1 MQQLLSNNNDA
12 YKPTSLEDDIKR
24 QEYMDEF
31 GYLNYALGVSP
42 DNEDKAM
49 VSWAASTIAEKFLGI
64 KSYDGSFFNKSVP
77 MEPRDF
83 LTLMQRFHKER
94 DPSLLYTKEYKEFNA
109 LKDKNPNDIDALYAY
124 ATEHGNQTVNNKIG
138 TMASRA
144 ATFNRMIPEEIRE
157 LPEQEQ
163 AEIKAWEPIYDNREA
178 RQRILIINDL
188 LLEKNLI
195 YDVVPRLYSYDGLT
209 STSYADAQNE
219 EVRQRLIEERD
230 TIRAHLD
237 SGYFEQE
244 YPGRIERIKELKD
257 LAEKH
262 KTIREY
268 GNQLDNENSW
278 AVIAGV
284 KAALGEEGRKI
295 LDIASHHLDD
305 IKGHVG
311 ERFMDLAE
319 KDPDEAGRLAI
330 ALHALQ
336 YQPDNNAFWD
346 GIVGLGK
353 GLYET
358 PKGAVLAIRNA
369 VERSMVNAEEYQ
381 KNRER
386 EAIYRR
392 AFEAKMTDHSW
403 LGDAVVGFFTTIP
416 YMAYSAIPYAGLHVV
431 ALAAA
436 NDFEQMV
443 ADAGGDVSSPDFFY
457 SKFAVGYAYA
467 AVERLQKLKPKL
479 GIKEKGLAMAYANM
493 FKSYRSFAKVVLNQT
508 GRLGSEIGE
517 ESLQEGITEGFVAW
531 GLDEDIAAALAR
543 GMAQG
548 AHASIGP
555 FIPIVVIEG
564 AGRRR
569 MHRRGGMSTSDVANA
584 VSRMNGIIEE
594 QEGKMMDA
602 AKVRQWGK
610 EYGTMA
616 MTWANAGGSLAN
628 RVAALEKT
636 FGLSRENAVK
646 ADAALG
652 EMYKA
657 VKGDANALS
666 DFFAGGKMHSAIE
679 LASKILGNAEIIDNE
694 DGTQTLR
701 GTLGADAN
709 GKIVSFTFRRDRF
722 SVDPESKAQAPSIIS
737 ALTKAE
743 LIPAGTTVEDW
754 FNNEKYT
761 PAQRAA
767 LVEQADLHTGG
778 SFLLTAISED
788 LAGSEEIAIDENI
801 IKAIARAKETK
812 GSDLE
817 GIITIDEDA
826 LPQTAFHEAMHGFL
840 KVVEKLSPDLHKALK
855 VAYPAVAANE
865 TLNEERLADNMRDY
879 LTGKIKAVEFDKD
892 LFDRIIDTAKS
903 WLGII
908 NSMKAEE
915 LRIKNA
921 KTAQEH
927 LFNQLLTGDFTGI
940 PELDKME
947 DVKAA
952 RERKAKEE
960 QRQRETENNEKKAK
974 EEEATPAEQADNKF
988 GGKIVEADNEMVD
1001 ENGNLVK
1008 PEEQEQALRE
1018 GRVIMTRAEYEK
1030 RKGKLVAP
1038 KLTDAEERERLHA
1051 MDDSFQGTDATGK
1064 STITTPN
1071 GEMQVETQLAVVDA
1085 SDLVTSDKPNY
1096 NPSYQNRLG
1105 RENSKQIEKIAQAP
1119 NPALLGASPTTD
1131 QGAPLVKGDTKEV
1144 IAGNGRI
1151 LALARGDEEY
1161 HSTEAYNAFVR
1172 SVAEKYGLTIPEGVK
1187 HPRLVRIITSDLSEA
1202 DYSKLAV
1209 LSNQSDKRIE
1219 STAGNMKSDGMLLN
1233 SNRSETQGTY
1243 SELIS
1248 DDPDATLSNEKNL
1261 DFVWEVVRALNDAS
1275 LLTADESNISVDGW
1289 KRIRNAVL
1297 GAIVTSHAHA
1307 DSIIKTLAED
1317 STLNIDNILNAIRDE
1332 AHHLLK
1338 VKASAGKEVY
1348 DITPDIADALKDY
1361 IDFKHS
1367 GISDIDA
1374 FLAQQDMFANR
1385 PSLTAS
1391 IMREFFAKKA
1401 SQQQIA
1407 DTLREYAK
1415 LAMLQD
1421 NDTPALFET
1430 EVAPRE
1436 RLWELAVNKAT
1447 GERYSI
1453 EAGVSSTPS
1462 AEEVAEARRQY
1473 DEVVARYT
1481 NPDGTKKPGWM
1492 KAPNGK
1498 PTKLTEAQWV
1508 QVRTPNFKKW
1518 FGDWEALVELV
1529 LPKATSTND
1538 ARSALEKL
1546 AGRKITNI
1554 VTGMTA
1560 VVNRNQREKILSRE
1574 ACRKS
1579 EANGFSMEEHN
1590 AAASIVD
1597 KLWKHAE
1604 LLISHDDR
1612 NDDANIK
1619 QVHRFVAPIS
1629 SNKGIV
1635 FAYITVKESTDHG
1648 ERVYSLELETL
1659 KTLEGHMGKLVEAH
1673 PTSSVSEGIITKLK
1687 DKVNPQNI
1695 SKVVDEN
1702 GEPLVVYHATDDSF
1716 TEFKREKLGAFTEAN
1731 SGNVDLAKVGFWFNN
1746 NDLSKKL
1753 FTENSIPVFLNIKN
1767 PSTTTFEDMYDGFR
1781 DEAADGYIVDDSELG
1796 GTSYVALESNQ
1807 IKSATDNIG
1816 TFDGTNADTR
1826 FSIVSAARYNEE
1838 LYNKALEMEKRGESR
1853 EKIFDETGG
1862 MWKNKDGHWL
1872 VELPELTLN
1881 QIKELKDKVLQKIEG
1896 SDKDYYGIT
1905 YGDILNYLLPN
1916 AKSKLGKLVD
1926 VYPRLS
1932 SVPIFFYKGDK
1943 TRGGYTGVTALNPSD
1958 NYKNNGLKEGQA
1970 VWIAVALGR
1979 KKLYQIRAIIVHE
1992 LQHFIQGEEG
2002 WPSGTTDK
2010 VSAFTAAGE
2019 TIRKIEYALN
2029 RGEINAKVVGLRSKP
2044 TTSKIKFAGK
2054 KVYPWETEQYIRD
2067 KMAQEVRGLRNSDRY
2082 SVTAAEDRAYLDAVR
2097 RGDMETAQ
2105 RMVREAAARAMKN
2118 SKIRDEDGKLIKV
2131 YHGTQDMFYEF
2142 DTSKKGGKNG
2152 TAEGF
2157 GIYTSDNP
2165 EVTSAYGDR
2174 QIKMYANIT
2183 KPATSTQ
2190 KTISAA
2196 SLAKLIK
2203 DTCKKQAQQMVDD
2216 GEYDSVKDALMDT
2229 WVSNY
2234 VYTYDIGMERA
2245 YREVANSIL
2254 QANDNDMDII
2264 QEVMAGMAIRDYSE
2278 AMEFYRDSL
2287 TPITGFDGFVTQWKN
2302 SNTGKK
2308 SNIILA
2314 FDSNQLKSADPVTYD
2329 DAGNVIPLSERFNP
2343 EKDDIRWSIS
2353 GIYTGSAADYEKPSL
2368 HYVGTGEGSQVYGWG
2383 LYGSNVRGVA
2393 EKYAMP
2399 SGLEIRRHGKI
2410 VKPWDDKI
2418 ANLIRANFTSRN
2430 PIESALK
2437 KAKEYKAKG
2446 YGWEQKDIESLENGD
2461 YEVGAPHSNL
2471 YEQTFFTNRAPGD
2484 ESHLLVWYGN
2494 VSDPRNNF
2502 AEQKKWIRTQ
2512 AKKEGVKLPR
2522 DIGGWGEDIY
2532 NTLANVLGSPQA
2544 ASEFLAR
2551 AGIDG
2556 VKYPVDSYGK
2566 TVKDGDEVGWNYV
2579 SFRDDNIRV
2588 DHKWVDGAQ
2597 RWSVDSYSNQF
2608 NDELQ
2613 QQVDG
2618 TLPKGHIYQLGMPS
2632 SILLSTGIPNLP
2644 IQLSSARLF
2653 EKSTDAA
2660 HPFDIENIGGLVIAI
2675 QSPIAIFSYGN
2686 KTKAQNL
2693 IVEISSNGKN
2703 FIVGISLNPQINGH
2717 TLSINSVRNVFPKDT
2732 AEWLHWIEQG
2742 KLLYADK
2749 EKVQAVIDQQRI
2761 DLADVDYLNLDK
2773 IETMLDSFTN
2783 PQVNN
2788 NISQSAPTVNGADVN
2803 SRSSIEAN
2811 VANARLKSQQILDSI
2826 KGTVLGDAINKDF
2839 KETSTANLIGQTIT
2853 SPEDLAALAQIY
2865 RNPSFETFR
2874 YFFVKNGEVVWQTGV
2889 TARLPSNAPVTVPAS
2904 GRFVESDTM
2913 QEIMRMHDVLQP
2925 DTVYL
2930 LHNHPSGNVAASA
2943 PDIKATQVLA
2953 QFFVNEGINFG
2964 GHIIIDH
2971 NVFGMV
2977 DAFGNFIERPM
2988 SLGSVATYENSR
3000 MWHPQL
3006 LTAINSP
3013 ADLAKFAADLQRLC
3027 EAPNGNVFTLIG
3039 ANAKGKVVSIANI
3052 PTESFAGDTVEGVL
3066 KAFQL
3071 ETGAADLLIAG
3082 DLPINAYAPEI
3093 ANTLK
3098 TAFIGNVIK
3107 DFVSIFDT
3115 DGLRFETLLAA
3126 GLTRQPNANMPN
3138 AERVE
3143 DGSERYEIEGEASPA
3158 EVMGMLEAMQDKGGQ
3173 TLPTLADVPHPR
3185 YQIEAWGNPYSYSKR
3200 SLVQAMAT
3208 ADLINGN
3215 LQAPER
3221 YRELAEKLGV
3231 RTKDDIDYV
3240 AEAKAS
3246 FDQLKDTVRA
3256 LQDKGLTAAQV
3267 ATETAKLIDRKRF
3280 GDIASRIMS
3289 QSAKYGVDVGGAA
3302 MTAWQKI
3309 MKRLAAEAK
3318 GLDLAEMQ
3326 MDTGADLL
3334 NTIIE
3339 LMPEEFGGEPE
3350 KASADYDE
3358 NGENENGYAEGEFV
3372 GPPDLQTWE
3381 EWQANEADRLSR
3393 YNRVIAL
3400 VKASI
3405 EEKQKAIRAR
3415 EARRAAQETAKTV
3428 SAGGDTTVDEHGNT
3442 VVDIDEDTAAGEE
3455 PISNLAIPREIL
3467 ESHRIDLNNA
3477 DQFAAFIRAWV
3488 TDWLVR
3494 KNPSYNIVNVL
3505 NDPTNLAIYRKTIIA
3520 QLRNLADG
3528 LLDPALGKASIKAE
3542 RMISDIPDDASP
3554 ATLERRSSDILAYIQ
3569 RNAVRQKRKTLIAE
3583 LSKTIDKLAIK
3594 GKQFDALERDM
3605 NRKIRGEHE
3614 AYARYIKKII
3624 SFSENRVQKES
3635 EALTAIINGRTQ
3647 QYDET
3652 AEEYGIAPSDLDS
3665 DIQIHIATEKL
3676 AALQQYG
3683 GLKNK
3688 SPAYIKAAARQ
3699 LETWLDGE
3707 RMKHEEKWSAFQL
3720 ECDNTA
3726 KLIQDA
3732 VRATQAK
3739 YTGDE
3744 PNLAQRAVDDL
3755 ITSVR
3760 QRLERMMLGSDDAT
3774 RSEAIRRVMKLLNEG
3789 SQKLEVTKVKYRHQ
3803 FEQAVKKAVEGTD
3816 ITPRQLLKQLEELIP
3831 EELNDKLITD
3841 TQRNRMTW
3849 GQALQ
3854 LYASLRQTATYGE
3867 NIIINARQGQEEEIR
3882 NAATPE
3888 MLKLVDLLHG
3898 IYATRRDELSQVVAQ
3913 VTGNP
3918 IWNPDPLYMPVKMA
3932 TGREGLDTKT
3942 YAWSPLAKSLTPRV
3956 KNRLDFDLTANII
3969 DIYASRTEETAQ
3981 AIAFGVRGIA
3991 LRSILARKDTLQ
4003 AMSQTHGKFPT
4014 RRLIEQVTDTLTG
4027 GYTLDGARGGFM
4039 SALQKAGSFTTYAA
4053 LSFNIVTA
4061 VKQMTSIPM
4070 WTAVLQGGY
4079 MELGRHLMNFD
4090 KQAAKELISADG
4102 FTARYGSS
4110 NFASMIAD
4118 ALNGEGN
4125 IVKRL
4130 AQAGMTAIQIGDFV
4144 PGIVV
4149 GTGVYKA
4156 RLHALMVAQPNTPA
4170 EILKEQAATETWALI
4185 EECQQ
4190 TSRMENTPHI
4200 LRRWGVIGKQLTK
4213 FTTAPMQQVAH
4224 ELHAYRMMVAAH
4236 KAGNEELAQQWRKKL
4251 IQIVVANHILLP
4263 SAMYAVATL
4272 FGLALGGEPPEED
4285 ELYGDILLQLIVG
4298 PYSSILFAGGI
4309 IEATIGGILR
4319 IGGLK
4324 PNVYDDNPFAAQQ
4337 TLHRIIKKG
4346 MVTTGDIIEAD
4357 WASARDNLLDMVSIA
4372 NAPIR
4377 YTTKAVRNYT
4387 GYDSQKERQ
4396 KRKREIRKTNT
4407 KKAKKTKKKDE

>member
-1 MQQLLSNNNDA
+1 MGNSLVIPES
-12 YKPTSLEDDIKR
+12 YEYTSLEDDYKLHK
-24 QEYMDEF
+24 YMNEV
-31 GYLNYALGVSP
+31 GYLKKALNVNP
-42 DNEDKAM
+42 DSADKAM
-49 VSWAASTIAEKFLGI
+49 VSWAATTIGEKTLNI
-64 KSYDGSFFNKSVP
+64 KSNDGSLFNKGVP
-77 MEPRDF
+77 MEPREH
-83 LTLMQRFHKER
+83 LMLMQNFYKQR
-94 DPSLLYTKEYKEFNA
+94 DVSLLYTPEKRKLIELDKNDPDNLDAYVNLATQTAPTWNKRIGDWAEKMETSNRFTTSELNELTEDERKAFEQLFPEYSSFPVQEPKKDEVYDLEAFQRSVDRVPEFHKYKELA
-109 LKDKNPNDIDALYAY
+109 AKR
-124 ATEHGNQTVNNKIG
+124 
-138 TMASRA
+138 RA
-144 ATFNRMIPEEIRE
+144 VRE
-157 LPEQEQ
+157 FREQ
-163 AEIKAWEPIYDNREA
+163 
-178 RQRILIINDL
+178 
-188 LLEKNLI
+188 
-195 YDVVPRLYSYDGLT
+195 V
-209 STSYADAQNE
+209 
-219 EVRQRLIEERD
+219 
-230 TIRAHLD
+230 
-237 SGYFEQE
+237 
-244 YPGRIERIKELKD
+244 
-257 LAEKH
+257 
-262 KTIREY
+262 
-268 GNQLDNENSW
+268 DNENSW
-278 AVIAGV
+278 AIVAGT
-284 KAALGEEGRKI
+284 KAALGEEGQKI
-295 LDIASHHLDD
+295 LDTALQNLDN
-305 IKGHVG
+305 IEGSVG
-311 ERFMDLAE
+311 LEFMALAE
-319 KDPDEAGRLAI
+319 KDPAEARRLAV
-330 ALHALQ
+330 ALYAMQ
-336 YQPDNNAFWD
+336 YQPDNSVLWD
-346 GIVGLGK
+346 GIMGLGRQ
-353 GLYET
+353 LYEL
-358 PKGAVLAIRNA
+358 PSGAVTTILNTI
-369 VERSMVNAEEYQ
+369 ERSFVNAETYQ

-386 EAIYRR
+386 EAIFRR
-392 AFEAKMTDHSW
+392 AFEEKMSDHDW
-403 LGDAVVGFFTTIP
+403 FGDAVVGFFYTAP
-416 YMAYSAIPYAGLHVV
+416 YMIYSSIPGVGPAVV

-436 NDFEQMV
+436 NDFEKQV
-443 ADAGGDVSSPDFFY
+443 VDAGGDVTDPDFFY
-457 SKFAVGYAYA
+457 TKFAVGAAYA
-467 AVERLQKLKPKL
+467 AIEKVQVIKPALHLKN
-479 GIKEKGLAMAYANM
+479 KGLAMAYANM
-493 FKSYRSFAKVVLNQT
+493 YKNIRDFSKVAMNRAGKLTAEVW
-508 GRLGSEIGE
+508 E
-517 ESLQEGITEGFVAW
+517 EGLQEALTRGYVAY
-531 GLDEDIAAALAR
+531 GLDKDMASEAAR
-543 GMAQG
+543 GLAEGM
-548 AHASIGP
+548 HASIGP

-564 AGRRR
+564 LGRRR
-569 MHRRGGMSTSDVANA
+569 MHRRGGMTTEDVANA
-584 VSRMNGIIEE
+584 VSRMKGIIEE

-709 GKIVSFTFRRDRF
+709 GKTVSFTFRRGRF
-722 SVDPESKAQAPSIIS
+722 TVDPESKAQAPSIIS
-737 ALTKAE
+737 ALTKAK

-788 LAGSEEIAIDENI
+788 LVGTEELAIDENI

-855 VAYPAVAANE
+855 EAYPAVAANE
-865 TLNEERLADNMRDY
+865 TLNEELLADNMRDY

-892 LFDRIIDTAKS
+892 LLDRIIDTAKS

-952 RERKAKEE
+952 REYKAKEE
-960 QRQRETENNEKKAK
+960 QRQRETKNNEKKAK

-1151 LALARGDEEY
+1151 LALARGDETY

-1243 SELIS
+1243 TELIS
-1248 DDPDATLSNEKNL
+1248 DNPDATLSNEKNL

-1297 GAIVTSHAHA
+1297 GAIVTSHPHA

-1453 EAGVSSTPS
+1453 EAGASSTPT

-1481 NPDGTKKPGWM
+1481 NPDGTKKSGWM

-1498 PTKLTEAQWV
+1498 PTKLTEEQWV
-1508 QVRTPNFKKW
+1508 WVRTPNFKKW
-1518 FGDWEALVELV
+1518 FGDWEKAEITKRWFNVADTESV
-1529 LPKATSTND
+1529 LSLPVVDIAGERQLADKKDIISAFAKFGEVINGNDGRKVRFPSNTAGKMVFQRRYVGAYKQLFEGAVRAWSEKENPVVGHKDHTSNIENYHHYINKFKCADGEFFVHFTVRENINDGDVAKNHVHSAEVSNISVYETSTN
-1538 ARSALEKL
+1538 L
-1546 AGRKITNI
+1546 AGNQTGSVGAVNGGIKPHIDRK
-1554 VTGMTA
+1554 VSYFLDG
-1560 VVNRNQREKILSRE
+1560 VKGVND
-1574 ACRKS
+1574 
-1579 EANGFSMEEHN
+1579 FS
-1590 AAASIVD
+1590 
-1597 KLWKHAE
+1597 
-1604 LLISHDDR
+1604 
-1612 NDDANIK
+1612 
-1619 QVHRFVAPIS
+1619 
-1629 SNKGIV
+1629 
-1635 FAYITVKESTDHG
+1635 
-1648 ERVYSLELETL
+1648 
-1659 KTLEGHMGKLVEAH
+1659 
-1673 PTSSVSEGIITKLK
+1673 
-1687 DKVNPQNI
+1687 

-1702 GEPLVVYHATDDSF
+1702 GEPLVVYHGTSTEFDTFRKGSVFATDNQGVADEYGS
-1716 TEFKREKLGAFTEAN
+1716 LGAMPLFMNIRNPYVVDAFGQSFDEIYNADGKKKANKDLTEEDYERLADAIFE
-1731 SGNVDLAKVGFWFNN
+1731 GDITLAKEWF
-1746 NDLSKKL
+1746 
-1753 FTENSIPVFLNIKN
+1753 PKN
-1767 PSTTTFEDMYDGFR
+1767 EQGEVNLARAYGETPRSTNEWADYARTKGYDGVIIR
-1781 DEAADGYIVDDSELG
+1781 DVNDTVGVSNIRATDYI
-1796 GTSYVALESNQ
+1796 TFNPNQ

-1816 TFDGTNADTR
+1816 TYSQRNAIR
-1826 FSIVSAARYNEE
+1826 WSI
-1838 LYNKALEMEKRGESR
+1838 
-1853 EKIFDETGG
+1853 
-1862 MWKNKDGHWL
+1862 
-1872 VELPELTLN
+1872 
-1881 QIKELKDKVLQKIEG
+1881 
-1896 SDKDYYGIT
+1896 
-1905 YGDILNYLLPN
+1905 
-1916 AKSKLGKLVD
+1916 
-1926 VYPRLS
+1926 
-1932 SVPIFFYKGDK
+1932 
-1943 TRGGYTGVTALNPSD
+1943 TA
-1958 NYKNNGLKEGQA
+1958 E
-1970 VWIAVALGR
+1970 
-1979 KKLYQIRAIIVHE
+1979 
-1992 LQHFIQGEEG
+1992 
-2002 WPSGTTDK
+2002 
-2010 VSAFTAAGE
+2010 
-2019 TIRKIEYALN
+2019 
-2029 RGEINAKVVGLRSKP
+2029 
-2044 TTSKIKFAGK
+2044 
-2054 KVYPWETEQYIRD
+2054 
-2067 KMAQEVRGLRNSDRY
+2067 
-2082 SVTAAEDRAYLDAVR
+2082 EDRAYLDAVR

-2399 SGLEIRRHGKI
+2399 SGLEIRRRGYI

-2461 YEVGAPHSNL
+2461 YEVGAPHSNI

-2484 ESHLLVWYGN
+2484 ESHLLMWYGN

-2502 AEQKKWIRTQ
+2502 AEQKKWIRAQ

-2522 DIGGWGEDIY
+2522 DLGGWGEDIY
-2532 NTLANVLGSPQA
+2532 NILANVLGSPKA

-2566 TVKDGDEVGWNYV
+2566 TVKDGDKAGWNYV

-2597 RWSVDSYSNQF
+2597 RFSISTRAYNPDARILV
-2608 NDELQ
+2608 
-2613 QQVDG
+2613 VDG
-2618 TLPKGHIYQLGMPS
+2618 TAEPDFKNLTTAEIRSYIRDKYMDREVVIDSDGTPVLFTDAGLRATLKKRGKHKRVLHVLDELVKHSHYTRFEPNDGQEKHLRLDGQLVYTAAIRLKDGVYSVELKLDIPKSEPKKTHFKGQTLKTKIADAVLSVQPI
-2632 SILLSTGIPNLP
+2632 SIENKST
-2644 IQLSSARLF
+2644 SDYETSARETIRLGDIV
-2653 EKSTDAA
+2653 ST
-2660 HPFDIENIGGLVIAI
+2660 P
-2675 QSPIAIFSYGN
+2675 
-2686 KTKAQNL
+2686 L
-2693 IVEISSNGKN
+2693 IVSDGGN
-2703 FIVGISLNPQINGH
+2703 
-2717 TLSINSVRNVFPKDT
+2717 
-2732 AEWLHWIEQG
+2732 
-2742 KLLYADK
+2742 
-2749 EKVQAVIDQQRI
+2749 
-2761 DLADVDYLNLDK
+2761 
-2773 IETMLDSFTN
+2773 
-2783 PQVNN
+2783 
-2788 NISQSAPTVNGADVN
+2788 TVNF
-2803 SRSSIEAN
+2803 SFEN
-2811 VANARLKSQQILDSI
+2811 VINTQAARLKSQQILDAV

-2904 GRFVESDTM
+2904 GRFVDSDTM

-3066 KAFQL
+3066 KAYQL

-3115 DGLRFETLLAA
+3115 DGLRFETLLDA

-3158 EVMGMLEAMQDKGGQ
+3158 EVMGMLEAMQDEGSQ
-3173 TLPTLADVPHPR
+3173 VSPTLADVPHPR

-3350 KASADYDE
+3350 KALADYDE

-3442 VVDIDEDTAAGEE
+3442 VVDIDEDTAGEE

-4079 MELGRHLMNFD
+4079 MELGKHLMNFD
-4090 KQAAKELISADG
+4090 KEAAKELISADG

-4110 NFASMIAD
+4110 NFASMVAD

-4156 RLHALMVAQPNTPA
+4156 RLHALMVSQPNTPA
-4170 EILKEQAATETWALI
+4170 EVLKEQAATETWALI

-4200 LRRWGVIGKQLTK
+4200 LRRWGIIGKQLTK
-4213 FTTAPMQQVAH
+4213 FATAPMQQVAH

-4236 KAGNEELAQQWRKKL
+4236 RAGNEELAQQWRKKL

-4285 ELYGDILLQLIVG
+4285 ELYGDVLLQLIVG

-4319 IGGLK
+4319 VGGLK

-4377 YTTKAVRNYT
+4377 YATKAVRNYT

-4396 KRKREIRKTNT
+4396 KRKREIRKANT
-4407 KKAKKTKKKDE
+4407 KKAKKTKKKAE